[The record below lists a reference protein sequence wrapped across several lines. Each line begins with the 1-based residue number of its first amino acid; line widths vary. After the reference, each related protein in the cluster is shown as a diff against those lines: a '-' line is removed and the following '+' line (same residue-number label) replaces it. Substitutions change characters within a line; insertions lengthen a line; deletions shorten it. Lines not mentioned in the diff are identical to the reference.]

1 MEDQKQQSGLAIIG
15 DAIFNFVK
23 GTAPDFAETVIDA
36 FSNDGF
42 LKDLPIVGTIVSGI
56 KSIVGIR
63 DAFFTK
69 HVLVFTQQLNSGA
82 VPQEKIKQHYED
94 LKNNPKK
101 KLRELEA
108 VLQSISKHKK
118 YIQDKILANFY
129 AAYCDPDVVDFNWTQ
144 FELMSQITEGLFPYD
159 LIELKKIYDAEGLKA
174 GQFDVYAV
182 MRLSSLG
189 LVTYDSG
196 ALTWV
201 STISNETP
209 DKVTINK
216 IGKAFWN
223 YGMKNVES
231 DLEKLPTDGTIL

>member
-1 MEDQKQQSGLAIIG
+1 MDEQKQQSGLAII
-15 DAIFNFVK
+15 ANEIFNFTK
-23 GTAPDFAETVIDA
+23 ETLPDLAETTIDM
-36 FSNDGF
+36 FSDDGF
-42 LKDLPIVGTIVSGI
+42 LKDFPIVGTFIRGV
-56 KSIVGIR
+56 KSIIGIR
-63 DAFFTK
+63 DAFLTK
-69 HVLVFTQQLNSGA
+69 HVLVFTQQLNSNSL
-82 VPQEKIKQHYED
+82 PQEEIKKHYEE

-129 AAYCDPDVVDFNWTQ
+129 AAYCDPDAPDCTWTQ

-159 LIELKKIYDAEGLKA
+159 LIELKKIYNAGGLKS
-174 GQFDVYAV
+174 GQFDVYAI

-209 DKVTINK
+209 DNVNINK

-223 YGMKNVES
+223 YGMKGVES
-231 DLEKLPTDGTIL
+231 ELEKLSTEGTIL